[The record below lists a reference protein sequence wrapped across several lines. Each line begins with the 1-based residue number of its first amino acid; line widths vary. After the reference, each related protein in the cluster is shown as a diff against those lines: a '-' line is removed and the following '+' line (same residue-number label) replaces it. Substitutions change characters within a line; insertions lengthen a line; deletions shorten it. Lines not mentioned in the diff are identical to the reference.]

1 MGQKHSVSG
10 GAVEVVT
17 KTKKSRKARKA
28 TKRTSRRRRQ
38 RLGGGAENPVLMMMA
53 ELRKLEAKVV
63 ADGVVTQEQLD
74 KLEEIIVGKV
84 RDLMKTGAARDLAE
98 RVIPHTMDPGK
109 MQQVLNMLPA
119 AGAETAAVVPAA
131 LAAGYLPQ
139 PPGVLMGYFESM
151 LPESV
156 RKVIDFMYQI
166 AKFCFSIFVLVY
178 AVETLMKT
186 WTPKKLREIESETV
200 EKNRQRPQS

>member
-17 KTKKSRKARKA
+17 ITKKSRKA
-28 TKRTSRRRRQ
+28 TKRTTRRRRQ

-53 ELRKLEAKVV
+53 ELRKLEGKVV

-98 RVIPHTMDPGK
+98 RVIPHTTDPEK
-109 MQQVLNMLPA
+109 MQQVLAMLPA
-119 AGAETAAVVPAA
+119 AGAVPP

-151 LPESV
+151 MPEPV
-156 RKVIDFMYQI
+156 RKVLDFMYTI
-166 AKFCFSIFVLVY
+166 AKFCFSIFVLMY

-186 WTPKKLREIESETV
+186 WSPDKLKELQRETMQENIKRPK
-200 EKNRQRPQS
+200 